1 MPGCRPVLFRVFCD
15 DVKEVFV
22 KNVDGRRET
31 YAEQKATCS

>member
-1 MPGCRPVLFRVFCD
+1 MPGCRLVFFKAFCD
-15 DVKEVFV
+15 NVKEMFV